1 MPNDSEGEICPWE
14 IETARRVAKE
24 FRYRSRSLRDEP
36 LEDLVQEA
44 LAHWIVVRRQF
55 VAQGEAHARAYMAKV
70 VRN

>member
-44 LAHWIVVRRQF
+44 LIHWVEVRRGF
-55 VAQGEAHARAYMAKV
+55 VAENLAHAQAFMAKV
-70 VRN
+70 LRN